1 MSERHGSKKRG
12 KAAAGTQGEAP
23 EAPARASGST
33 PPAASVVFPSPY
45 REMLEASA
53 RLKEEVD
60 RRTVA
65 LASAAHELKTPLA
78 IIAGYIELLLSE
90 KPGALNDRQRRAL
103 KDSQANCKRLQLV
116 IQDLLTWS
124 ALEAGKI
131 TMQLEPGDICAC
143 LSEVYEIWLPLFHE
157 KGVALYF
164 MCPNSLEEFSF
175 DYFKVQ
181 QIVSNLLENALKFT
195 PAGGTVWISA
205 ERYRWDRRA
214 GQKGPFKEERQPMG
228 REEPNSVRVTVA
240 DTGPGIPPEYL
251 HEVFDDFFQIPQV
264 DSRSVGTGLGL
275 AIARRLVHGHG
286 GKIWA
291 ESEVGSGSKFSMLL
305 PLSTQ

>member
-12 KAAAGTQGEAP
+12 KVAAGTQGEAP
-23 EAPARASGST
+23 EAPVGASGST
-33 PPAASVVFPSPY
+33 PPAASVAFPSPY

-65 LASAAHELKTPLA
+65 LASAAHEMKTPLA
-78 IIAGYIELLLSE
+78 IIAGYIELLSSE
-90 KPGALNDRQRRAL
+90 KPGALNDQQRRAL
-103 KDSQANCKRLQLV
+103 KDAHANCRRLQRV
-116 IQDLLTWS
+116 IQDFLTWS
-124 ALEAGKI
+124 ALETGKI
-131 TMQLEPGDICAC
+131 KMNFEPGDIRAC

-157 KGVALYF
+157 KGVALYLL
-164 MCPNSLEEFSF
+164 CTDAPEQFSF
-175 DYFKVQ
+175 DYYKIQ

-195 PAGGTVWISA
+195 PPGGTVWISA
-205 ERYRWDRRA
+205 ERHRWDRRA

-240 DTGPGIPPEYL
+240 DTGPGIPAEYL
-251 HEVFDDFFQIPQV
+251 QEVFDDFFQIPQA
-264 DSRSVGTGLGL
+264 DNRSVGTGLGL

-305 PLSTQ
+305 PLSTE